1 MSLYLGVDIGGT
13 FTDLAVM
20 TADGSVATTK
30 APTTPGRLDEGVFA
44 ALERYAETSG
54 TTLRE
59 LLADVASFS
68 HGTTQATNALIERK
82 GAKTGL
88 ITTRGFGD
96 TLFVQ
101 RLIGMT
107 AGMPPGGLGW
117 YSRRRYPDPIVPRRL
132 VREVPER
139 IDQSGAVLLELDE
152 DATRRAVDELLAEGV
167 EAFAVSLLWS
177 FRNPSHEQRIAE
189 IIRQAD
195 GDRFVTLSS
204 ELSPVIGEYE
214 RTATTALNSYLAPV
228 VIGYLEKLEGRLR
241 ENGFSGVFTVLNS
254 IGGVMSATDAARR
267 AVLLL
272 ASGPTGGVIGSNHVA
287 RELGHQNVIT
297 TDMGGTSF
305 DVGLI
310 VDGRPVVAPVTEVAK
325 YHVTPP
331 MIDITAIGA
340 GGGSIAT
347 VEDGLLRVGPESAG
361 ADPGPVAY
369 GRGGERVTVTDADIV
384 LGILDPKFFLGGR
397 MPLDRERAA
406 RAIEEQVAV
415 PLGLTVDE
423 AAAGIRRVVD
433 EQMADTV
440 RELTV
445 GRGHDPRDFVLYAY
459 GGAGPAHC
467 ASYGAEL
474 GVREIV
480 VAATSMVQSAFG
492 ALLSDIHHSAER
504 SLLLSGGGGPTDPW
518 TGIDPAVLAAEFEA
532 LESRCR
538 DSLTADGVAPEN
550 SEFARSV
557 DIRYRSQTHSLII
570 PCGDDVGTQAGV
582 IALVEGFERTYE
594 ATYGQG
600 AGFREA
606 GIEITT
612 FRVEGTG
619 LTAKPQLARL
629 EASTNGGPRPMATR
643 SVYDAGRGER
653 YDAPV
658 YEWSELSPGHVLDGP
673 TIFEHP
679 ETTVFVGPDQRVE
692 MDSHG
697 NLIIRE
703 GARS

>member
-20 TADGSVATTK
+20 SEDGSVETTK

-54 TTLRE
+54 TTLPE
-59 LLADVASFS
+59 LLGRVASFS

-82 GAKTGL
+82 GARTGL

-101 RLIGMT
+101 RLLGMT
-107 AGMPPGGLGW
+107 AGMPSGGLGW

-139 IDQSGAVLLELDE
+139 VDQSGAVLLDLDE
-152 DATRRAVDELLAEGV
+152 DAVRRAVDELIEEGV
-167 EAFAVSLLWS
+167 DAFAVCLLWS
-177 FRNPSHEQRIAE
+177 FRNPAHEQRIGE
-189 IIRQAD
+189 IIREAG

-204 ELSPVIGEYE
+204 DLSPVIGEYE
-214 RTATTALNSYLAPV
+214 RTATTALNSYLAPI
-228 VIGYLEKLEGRLR
+228 VIGYLERLEGRLR
-241 ENGFSGVFTVLNS
+241 ENGFEGVFTVLNS
-254 IGGVMSATDAARR
+254 IGGVMSAKDAARR

-287 RELGHQNVIT
+287 QELGHENVIT

-369 GRGGERVTVTDADIV
+369 GRGGDRVTVTDADIV
-384 LGILDPKFFLGGR
+384 LGILDPAHFLGGR
-397 MPLDRERAA
+397 MPLDRDKAA
-406 RAIEEQVAV
+406 RAIEEQIAG
-415 PLGLTVDE
+415 PLGLSVDE

-433 EQMADTV
+433 EQMADTL

-492 ALLSDIHHSAER
+492 ALASDIHHAAER

-518 TGIDPAVLAAEFEA
+518 TGIEPDVLAGEFAA
-532 LESRCR
+532 LEERCR
-538 DSLTADGVAPEN
+538 AALEADGVAPEQTA
-550 SEFARSV
+550 FARSV

-570 PCGDDVGTQAGV
+570 PCGDDVGTQEGV
-582 IALVEGFERTYE
+582 IDLVNRFERTYE

-606 GIEITT
+606 GIEVTT

-619 LTAKPQLARL
+619 ATAKPSLARL
-629 EASTNGGPRPMATR
+629 APSTNGGPVAVASR
-643 SVYDAGRGER
+643 SVYDAGRQER
-653 YDAPV
+653 IDAPV
-658 YEWSELSPGHVLDGP
+658 YEWSALTPGATIAGP
-673 TIFEHP
+673 TVLEHP
-679 ETTVFVGPDQRVE
+679 ETTVFVGADQRVE

-703 GARS
+703 GRRS

>member
-20 TADGSVATTK
+20 SEDGSVATTK
-30 APTTPGRLDEGVFA
+30 ASTTPGRLDEGVFA
-44 ALERYAETSG
+44 ALERFAETRL
-54 TTLRE
+54 TTLDE
-59 LLADVASFS
+59 LLADVTSFS
-68 HGTTQATNALIERK
+68 HGTTQATNALIERT

-101 RLIGMT
+101 RLLGMT
-107 AGMPPGGLGW
+107 AGMPAGGLGW
-117 YSRRRYPDPIVPRRL
+117 YSRRHYPEPIVPRRL

-152 DATRRAVDELLAEGV
+152 DAVRRAIEELNDEGV

-177 FRNPSHEQRIAE
+177 FRNPAHEQRIGQLIKEVAGE
-189 IIRQAD
+189 
-195 GDRFVTLSS
+195 RFVTLSS

-214 RTATTALNSYLAPV
+214 RTATTALNSYLAPI
-228 VIGYLEKLEGRLR
+228 VIDYLERLEQRLR
-241 ENGFSGVFTVLNS
+241 EHGFTGVFTVLNS
-254 IGGVMSATDAARR
+254 IGGVMSAPDAARR

-272 ASGPTGGVIGSNHVA
+272 ASGPTGGVIGAQHVA
-287 RELGHQNVIT
+287 RKLGHENVIT

-310 VDGRPVVAPVTEVAK
+310 IDGRPVVAPVTEVAK

-369 GRGGERVTVTDADIV
+369 GRGGDRVTVTDADIV
-384 LGILDPKFFLGGR
+384 LGILDPEHFLGGR
-397 MPLDRERAA
+397 MPLDHDAA
-406 RAIEEQVAV
+406 VRAIEAQIAG
-415 PLGLTVDE
+415 PLGLGVDE

-474 GVREIV
+474 GVTEII
-480 VAATSMVQSAFG
+480 VAASSMVQSAFG
-492 ALLSDIHHSAER
+492 ALASDIHHSAER
-504 SLLLSGGGGPTDPW
+504 SLLLSGGGGPSEPW
-518 TGIDPAVLAAEFEA
+518 TGIDPAVVAGEFAELGDRCSAA
-532 LESRCR
+532 LVQ
-538 DSLTADGVAPEN
+538 DGVPAEQ
-550 SEFARSV
+550 SAFARSV
-557 DIRYRSQTHSLII
+557 DIRYRSQMHSLII
-570 PCGDDVGTQAGV
+570 PSDDEVGTEAGIV
-582 IALVEGFERTYE
+582 SLVKRFEETYE
-594 ATYGQG
+594 ATYGEG

-612 FRVEGTG
+612 FRVEGKGT
-619 LTAKPQLARL
+619 TAKPQLAEL
-629 EASTNGGPRPMATR
+629 PAADGEPRALGTR
-643 SVYDAGRGER
+643 PVYDARR
-653 YDAPV
+653 KTRLDAPI
-658 YEWSELSPGHVLDGP
+658 YKWSDLAPGHVLAGP
-673 TIFEHP
+673 TILEHP
-679 ETTVFVGPDQRVE
+679 ETTVFVGPEQRVE
-692 MDSHG
+692 MDVHG

-703 GARS
+703 GALA